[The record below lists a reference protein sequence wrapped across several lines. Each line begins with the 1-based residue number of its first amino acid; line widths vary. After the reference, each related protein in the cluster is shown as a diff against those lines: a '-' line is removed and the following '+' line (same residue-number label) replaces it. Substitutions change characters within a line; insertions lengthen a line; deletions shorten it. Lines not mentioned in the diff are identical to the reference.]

1 MNDSTG
7 MCIPRKLRRQ
17 TEALQ
22 VANLRVL
29 HISGPKYFPAFVS
42 ENQRRN

>member
-1 MNDSTG
+1 MNDSIG

-17 TEALQ
+17 IEALQ
-22 VANLRVL
+22 VANIHVL
-29 HISGPKYFPAFVS
+29 HISGPKHFPAFVS